1 MIVKDKKTKKLMIL
15 AGTLGSQYKQ
25 HLFSYNLGD
34 YYGFDLL
41 KHKSGI
47 YVNSESKEDDRYP
60 SNPSA
65 MQLLTVT
72 SSTPTYTSI
81 QDTLDNEYVQI
92 TLPSGLSG
100 GYHVISL
107 FTEDQ
112 IKKIMQSNS
121 IGIEDTSGTITK
133 LDIKFI
139 NETEIPTTHL
149 TQNGLTIA
157 VPKFSIVVEE
167 FTSVDY
173 TKKYRAVLYNRINVA
188 TTNIRPGMI
197 IDAGSDDIKVYATVS
212 GA

>member
-1 MIVKDKKTKKLMIL
+1 MVKDKKTKKLMIL
-15 AGTLGSQYKQ
+15 AGELGEQYKQ

-47 YVNSESKEDDRYP
+47 YVNSESREDDRYP
-60 SNPSA
+60 SSPNA
-65 MQLLTVT
+65 MQLLTIT
-72 SSTPTYTSI
+72 SATPSYTSI

-92 TLPSGLSG
+92 TLPAGLSG

-112 IKKIMQSNS
+112 VKKIMQSNS
-121 IGIEDTSGTITK
+121 IGIEDEAGTITK

-149 TQNGLTIA
+149 TQNGLTIG

-167 FTSVDY
+167 FASVDY

-188 TTNIRPGMI
+188 TANIRPGMI
-197 IDAGSDDIKVYATVS
+197 IDAGGDDIKIYATVS